1 MNFGIRICFAV
12 LLFAFGT
19 LISLF
24 IKINVYEG
32 IVVWNKIDI
41 NSNSLFVKILINNM
55 LVILFNISGCYI
67 FGLTPIFSLISNGF
81 FIGFWLKFVM
91 LNIDNRYIFLIKKFM
106 PHSIEIVGIILSGA
120 IGIKGVKR
128 LYMKNFN
135 PSVEL
140 AESKFE
146 ITFSI
151 LIIILSA
158 LIEAYV
164 SAKL

>member
-1 MNFGIRICFAV
+1 

-32 IVVWNKIDI
+32 VVIRSKIDI
-41 NSNSLFVKILINNM
+41 NSNPLFVKILINNM

>member
-32 IVVWNKIDI
+32 VVIRSKIDI
-41 NSNSLFVKILINNM
+41 NSNPLFVKILINNM

>member
-1 MNFGIRICFAV
+1 LNFGIRICFAV

-32 IVVWNKIDI
+32 VVIRSKIDI
-41 NSNSLFVKILINNM
+41 NSNPLFVKILINNM